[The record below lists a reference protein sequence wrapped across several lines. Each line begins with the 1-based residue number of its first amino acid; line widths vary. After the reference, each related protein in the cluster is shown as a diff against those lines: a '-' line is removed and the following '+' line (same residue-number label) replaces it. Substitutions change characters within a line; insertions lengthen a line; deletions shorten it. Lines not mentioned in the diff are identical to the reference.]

1 MMLSGLR
8 RFTKYINQPNVIA
21 LTEKIGAHYVA
32 KGHYQN
38 VIAIRRGGEA
48 IHILKQQNASGD
60 RGVFVVTLI

>member
-38 VIAIRRGGEA
+38 VIAIRRGGE
-48 IHILKQQNASGD
+48 
-60 RGVFVVTLI
+60 VFFFPYFLLLL